1 MGLTDCVLWDS
12 SAESNCGYRWLP
24 KARLHIC
31 MLSYLYA
38 PRACSTCGMLS
49 FADAMLMQM
58 LYRSSIL
65 SNNFRDSVK
74 IEMWDGPAPNSRHTF
89 FQNSLLSGMG
99 VDDALSFVTS
109 LGASLAAACCW
120 AVGSGAF
127 VFCLVICGSWVEGT
141 FLSDFTEVTGCCSV
155 L

>member
-1 MGLTDCVLWDS
+1 MFYEILLQSLTVVIGDCPKLAYTFVCSHIFMPLVHVAPAVC
-12 SAESNCGYRWLP
+12 SALQM
-24 KARLHIC
+24 RL
-31 MLSYLYA
+31 
-38 PRACSTCGMLS
+38 
-49 FADAMLMQM
+49 

-65 SNNFRDSVK
+65 SNNSRDSVK
-74 IEMWDGPAPNSRHTF
+74 IELWDGPAPNSRHTF